1 MKLNELKYF
10 FGWKY
15 SRNINP
21 FSSIYAVGRS
31 LIAIGTLTVFIFTDF
46 NFLFDEQALK
56 IIGNSNFLHNK
67 VNLFGLL
74 GYNNLILSK
83 VVSIII
89 LLSVIVGYFPQIT
102 GVLHFW
108 VTHSFHSASSILDG
122 GDQIATIL
130 TAMLIPISIMD
141 RRKNHWSNPTNQSN
155 LSIIWGKLIFKIIS
169 FQVSFIYFNTAVEKL
184 YKLSEWRNGTA
195 MYYVFNGEYFGLR
208 DFLLGLFSPIINS
221 KFVLLFTYWIVFSHL
236 FLSYLLLLERKKN
249 NNLFQLVFYYTEV
262 LRFLWDFGVLVL

>member
-1 MKLNELKYF
+1 MNELKYF

-46 NFLFDEQALK
+46 NFLFDELALK

-83 VVSIII
+83 VVSIMI

-155 LSIIWGKLIFKIIS
+155 LSIIWGKLILKIIS

-208 DFLLGLFSPIINS
+208 DFFLGFLVQLSTRNLYYYSPTGLC
-221 KFVLLFTYWIVFSHL
+221 FHTYS
-236 FLSYLLLLERKKN
+236 FLIFYSLSGKKN

-262 LRFLWDFGVLVL
+262 LHFLWDFGVLVL